1 MVEVVIGGAFV
12 SAFVV
17 VMVVMVGVLADLAN
31 PDLSIWRYRLGEWQ
45 RARQSRKSK
54 KRARK
59 HREEPIY
66 ERIAKAYEWKAELH
80 LQEGRIEQAR
90 DEFRKAEETRSE
102 AMEAMMNGQG
112 PKL

>member
-1 MVEVVIGGAFV
+1 MLVVLFSLLI
-12 SAFVV
+12 
-17 VMVVMVGVLADLAN
+17 VGIAIYLLEFDLFLLAKLKK
-31 PDLSIWRYRLGEWQ
+31 WRHAMQ
-45 RARQSRKSK
+45 
-54 KRARK
+54 ARK
-59 HREEPIY
+59 HRKEPIY

-102 AMEAMMNGQG
+102 AMEAMMNGQE